1 MNFKTK
7 IEALG
12 NTFNLHS
19 NSTKA
24 QEVWTLNWL
33 QRENL
38 RVTYTHIHHFTMMLH
53 LHKIIYIFPFVS
65 NQLSNWLAFGPF
77 QLGLSVWLVVGA
89 KGTNKTLAPM
99 GLGLFCQLLTSPKLP
114 LTIFNT
120 TI

>member
-7 IEALG
+7 IKALG

-19 NSTKA
+19 NSTNA
-24 QEVWTLNWL
+24 QEVWTHNWL

-38 RVTYTHIHHFTMMLH
+38 RVTYTHIHHFTIMLH
-53 LHKIIYIFPFVS
+53 LHKILYVFPFVS
-65 NQLSNWLAFGPF
+65 SQLSNWTGLWAFPI
-77 QLGLSVWLVVGA
+77 GLKCVAWS
-89 KGTNKTLAPM
+89 GTNKTLSPM

-120 TI
+120 II

>member
-1 MNFKTK
+1 MVNFKKIK

-19 NSTKA
+19 NSTNA

-33 QRENL
+33 QRKNL
-38 RVTYTHIHHFTMMLH
+38 RVTYTHLHHFTMMFSLIKFCTFFS
-53 LHKIIYIFPFVS
+53 LYLTNYLIGLTFWAFPI
-65 NQLSNWLAFGPF
+65 
-77 QLGLSVWLVVGA
+77 GLKCVAWN
-89 KGTNKTLAPM
+89 GTNKTLAPM
-99 GLGLFCQLLTSPKLP
+99 GLGLLCQLLTSPKLP